1 MDPFTIGLIIAGVGG
16 IAGLIG
22 GWQASEDAKKEAEAQ
37 KEAERALR
45 EAQIKA
51 QQEQAE
57 REIGLANDQFS
68 IETQN
73 AIEQAGRMD
82 AHAGLMDSQTSL
94 QESLIGQAYNQT
106 MQQLG
111 MNTDQLAAQEQHA
124 KMSFTQNTGEKLA
137 SMGASGTRSG
147 SSAEMVLDQ
156 NKNAFQQDIDRAN
169 TQAKEGQEIALA
181 QAYGGLQENRMNVG
195 AARINANETI
205 SDAFQLRS
213 DYSVGGRATN
223 LFNTQISNR
232 RADLGS
238 SINLQNLAGG
248 FAQDAYNR
256 QIERAQFGFLDA
268 FTSIF
273 GGAST
278 GMQVGAQAGSY
289 YNDWMARK

>member
-1 MDPFTIGLIIAGVGG
+1 MDPFTIGLIFAGVGG

-22 GWQASEDAKKEAEAQ
+22 GWQDSEDAKKEAEAQ

-45 EAQIKA
+45 EEEIKEK
-51 QQEQAE
+51 QEQAE

-238 SINLQNLAGG
+238 SIYLQNLAGG
-248 FAQDAYNR
+248 FAQDAYDR

-278 GMQVGAQAGSY
+278 GMRVGAQAGSY
-289 YNDWMARK
+289 YKDWKARK

>member
-22 GWQASEDAKKEAEAQ
+22 GWHASEDAKKEAEAQ

-68 IETQN
+68 IETQK